1 LSVVVK
7 YTMAPSTQLKQTV
20 NVTSKR
26 WWIQYSQGFII
37 TAIVVIFLSAMTGNM
52 RDIGIGVGVLVL
64 FTGIGLFTS
73 SRKYGFWNTITSGPA
88 ILFGSP
94 SIKQPNENN
103 SFDST
108 FDTSSGH

>member
-1 LSVVVK
+1 
-7 YTMAPSTQLKQTV
+7 MAPSTQLKQTV

-26 WWIQYSQGFII
+26 WWIQYSQGFVI

-64 FTGIGLFTS
+64 FAGIGLFAS
-73 SRKYGFWNTITSGPA
+73 SKKYGFWNTITSGPA

-94 SIKQPNENN
+94 SKKQPIDDS
-103 SFDST
+103 SFDSGMGT
-108 FDTSSGH
+108 TSGR